1 MNRPQ
6 IFIFCVIPGHRILP
20 VVVLIFF
27 SLQLFAQKSAADADD
42 VAIRTLLARQEAA
55 WNRGDLEGFMQGY
68 WKSDSMMFIGKSG
81 FTYGWNA
88 TLSNYRKG
96 YPDTAHMG
104 QLRFELVSLNRLS
117 ANAYFVAGRWFLTR
131 SAGNIGGAF
140 TLLFRKKG
148 GQWYIVADHSS

>member
-1 MNRPQ
+1 MNRHRF
-6 IFIFCVIPGHRILP
+6 FIFCVMP
-20 VVVLIFF
+20 VGRSVLFIFLMFF
-27 SLQLFAQKSAADADD
+27 SLQLFAQKSSTDDA
-42 VAIRTLLARQEAA
+42 AIRTLLARQEAA

-68 WKSDSMMFIGKSG
+68 WKSDSLMFIGKNG

-117 ANAYFVAGRWFLTR
+117 ATAYFVAGKWVLTR

-140 TLLFRKKG
+140 TLLFRKQG